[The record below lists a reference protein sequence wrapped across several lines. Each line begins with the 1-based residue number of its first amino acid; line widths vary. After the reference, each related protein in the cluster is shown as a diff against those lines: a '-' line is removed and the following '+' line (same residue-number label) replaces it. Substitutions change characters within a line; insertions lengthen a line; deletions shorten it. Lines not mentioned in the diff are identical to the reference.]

1 VRLSVLDLSPIPS
14 GGTAATALANT
25 LDLARFADAR
35 GLHRYWLAEHHN
47 AGGLASSSPE
57 IMIGQVARETTRI
70 RVGAGG
76 VMLPNHAPLRVAES
90 FRVLHALFPGR
101 LDLGL
106 GRAAGTDPRT
116 ARALRD
122 ARGSTADGFPAQLDE
137 LVGYLDDP
145 CVPRRAFEAKIYAI
159 PTGVAP
165 PDLWIL
171 GSSDAGAALAA
182 ARGLPFAF
190 AHHQNPTDATTM
202 LRRYRDEFVPS
213 WRRAAPEA
221 ILAVSVVCADTDTEA
236 ARLATSAELAWV
248 RFTQGYKDFPLPSV
262 EEALAHEYD
271 AEEEAF
277 RSANV
282 GRIIVGSPATVGAT
296 LRSLAEAAGADE
308 LMLMVGVHDHDARKH
323 AYALVAEALGISTP

>member
-14 GGTAATALANT
+14 GSTAADALART
-25 LDLARFADAR
+25 LDLARYADGL

-47 AGGLASSSPE
+47 AAGLASSSPE

-106 GRAAGTDPRT
+106 GRAAGTDPRA
-116 ARALRD
+116 ARALRGP
-122 ARGSTADGFPAQLDE
+122 RGASADGFPAQLDE
-137 LVGYLDDP
+137 LMGYLDDP
-145 CVPRRAFEAKIYAI
+145 CAPRAPFESKIYAI
-159 PTGVAP
+159 PTGIAS

-171 GSSDAGAALAA
+171 GSSDAGASLAA

-190 AHHQNPTDATTM
+190 AHHQNPAESTAM
-202 LRRYRDEFVPS
+202 LTRYKGEFVPS
-213 WRRAAPEA
+213 PRRQAPEA
-221 ILAVSVVCADTDTEA
+221 ILAASVVCAATDAEA
-236 ARLATSAELAWV
+236 VRLASSLDLAWV
-248 RFTQGYKDFPLPSV
+248 RFTQGYKDAPMPSV
-262 EEALAHEYD
+262 EEALAHVYD

-277 RSANV
+277 RSANA
-282 GRIIVGSPATVGAT
+282 GRHIVGSATRVAAT
-296 LRSLAEAAGADE
+296 LRSLAAAGGADE
-308 LMLMVGVHDHDARKH
+308 VMVMVGVHDHDARRR
-323 AYALVAEALGISTP
+323 AYALLAAALGVPAP